1 MIFSKDTSWIKPS
14 RLREGEKVLV
24 LVTYDKSIFN
34 ANNRKWKV
42 WKKKRKSP
50 LWLKKKLKK
59 RNYSI

>member
-42 WKKKRKSP
+42 WKKKRKSL